1 MLSDILKEVKPKMD
15 ERLAHFKQQIKTIR
29 AGRAEGSLVEN
40 IIVTYYGQKTPL
52 MQLASISTPS
62 PNLIS
67 ISPWDKN
74 ALNDIVLAIKNSNL
88 SLNPSDDGNIIS
100 LSLPP
105 LSEERRIELSKLI
118 HDEAEETKISLRTI
132 RQDIWQQVVRA
143 ERNHQLSEDER
154 YKGEEELNK
163 MIADLNKQI
172 DEISKQKEK
181 DLMAI

>member
-1 MLSDILKEVKPKMD
+1 MLSDILKEAKPKMD
-15 ERLAHFKQQIKTIR
+15 ERLAHFREQIKTIR
-29 AGRAEGSLVEN
+29 ASRAEGSLVES

-52 MQLASISTPS
+52 VQLASISTPS

-67 ISPWDKN
+67 ILPWDKN

-88 SLNPSDDGNIIS
+88 SLNPSDDGNIIR

-105 LSEERRIELSKLI
+105 LSEERRIELTKLI

-143 ERNHQLSEDER
+143 ERSHQLSEDER

-163 MIADLNKQI
+163 MIADYNKQI

>member
-1 MLSDILKEVKPKMD
+1 
-15 ERLAHFKQQIKTIR
+15 
-29 AGRAEGSLVEN
+29 
-40 IIVTYYGQKTPL
+40 

-67 ISPWDKN
+67 ILPWDKN

-88 SLNPSDDGNIIS
+88 SLNPSDDGNIIR

-105 LSEERRIELSKLI
+105 LSEERRIELTKLI

-143 ERNHQLSEDER
+143 ERSHQLSEDER

-163 MIADLNKQI
+163 MIADYNKQI